1 MLVVVEGEKP
11 FLVDVKTQAK
21 EENEKKKKKNRK
33 RKKKTRE
40 RKSTKTGK
48 SRYACALFYKGVV
61 CNDEM
66 KIIMVSFVSVWSAFV
81 RKGQNK

>member
-33 RKKKTRE
+33 RKKKTGE
-40 RKSTKTGK
+40 KI
-48 SRYACALFYKGVV
+48 YKNGEIAARLRTVLQG
-61 CNDEM
+61 
-66 KIIMVSFVSVWSAFV
+66 SSVQ
-81 RKGQNK
+81 R